1 MLFVLQIG
9 NVGRAKKIM
18 LKRFIVKVMD
28 RSDLILD
35 HWSGGLWEEAVTV

>member
-1 MLFVLQIG
+1 MLFVLWVG
-9 NVGRAKKIM
+9 NVGRVTKII

-35 HWSGGLWEEAVTV
+35 Q

>member
-9 NVGRAKKIM
+9 NVGRVTKIM
-18 LKRFIVKVMD
+18 LERFIVKVMD

-35 HWSGGLWEEAVTV
+35 Q